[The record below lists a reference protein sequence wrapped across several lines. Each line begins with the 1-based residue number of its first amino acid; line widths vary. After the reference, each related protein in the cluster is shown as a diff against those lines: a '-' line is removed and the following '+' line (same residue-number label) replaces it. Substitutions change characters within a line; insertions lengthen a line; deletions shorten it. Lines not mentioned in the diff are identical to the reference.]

1 MTSRYLTWQRSDAAW
16 SLLLAAALLAGA
28 LLPSND
34 YYLNL
39 MVLTLLYAGLASAWN
54 IVGGMAGQFSLGHT
68 AFVGIGAYTST
79 VLFNYA
85 GISPWLGMLAG
96 AALSMLL
103 AVCIAF
109 PTFRMRGVFFAMA
122 TLAFSETVRIL
133 LIYSRKFVDLPY
145 GLSIDFQPGLARM
158 VFADRV
164 SYVWLAGGY
173 LVLVLAA
180 AFVLSRSFVGFY
192 LRAIRDNEDA
202 AEATGV
208 PVRRYKLL
216 ALLVSAAF
224 SAIGGTLMAQYVMYI
239 EPGTV
244 FTVAL
249 SVDLALMSILG
260 GVGTLAG
267 PVLGAAIA
275 LPFREFLVEVFGDAA
290 SGTHLV
296 VYGLLLIVIVV
307 LLPQGLLGGLRSL
320 LARFSPQRRRA
331 AETPAAAARPGVA
344 TKAGEL

>member
-1 MTSRYLTWQRSDAAW
+1 MIMSRYLVLHRSDAAW
-16 SLLLAAALLAGA
+16 TALLAAVVVGGA
-28 LLPSND
+28 LVPSND

-39 MVLTLLYAGLASAWN
+39 LVLTLLYAGLASAWN

-68 AFVGIGAYTST
+68 AFFGIGAYTST
-79 VLFNYA
+79 VLLNYA
-85 GISPWLGMLAG
+85 GVSPWLGMLAG
-96 AALSMLL
+96 AAFSMVL
-103 AVCIAF
+103 AVLIAF

-133 LIYSRKFVDLPY
+133 LIYSRKFVELPY
-145 GLSIDFQPGLARM
+145 GLSIDFKPGLARM
-158 VFADRV
+158 VFSDRA

-173 LVLVLAA
+173 LAAVLVA
-180 AFVLSRSFVGFY
+180 AFLLSRSFTGFY

-202 AEATGV
+202 ADASGV

-224 SAIGGTLMAQYVMYI
+224 SAVGGTLMAQYVMYI

-244 FTVAL
+244 FTIGF

-275 LPFREFLVEVFGDAA
+275 LPFREFLVEAFGDSA

-296 VYGLLLIVIVV
+296 VYGLLLVVIVV
-307 LLPQGLLGGLRSL
+307 LLPQGLLGGVRSL
-320 LARFSPQRRRA
+320 RAQMSQGRRRA
-331 AETPAAAARPGVA
+331 AAAEARLAAGTGTGGR
-344 TKAGEL
+344 